1 MPSEQVPPHLDP
13 SESPVLQQQAEEQ
26 ERQLR
31 EFYRYQRRRQI
42 LRIVIAVASAIA
54 AAAICYHVFGPDII
68 LEWLDEFWPVLM
80 APLLGWLL
88 GYWVVKNLFRPSGRL
103 VACLYPET
111 HLFRVVFIPDEMF
124 KFFDQ
129 AGNNVVYHTP
139 SGMQVYIAEDID
151 TSNGRIQYSWV
162 ERMSALE
169 VMSRE
174 EFFINF
180 KKTTEE
186 VLREN
191 LQLIGQPI
199 LYALGYT
206 RRCLHDEYDHVAEV
220 FGLRGRDFQRDESL
234 SSPDPPEEG
243 GQDE

>member
-1 MPSEQVPPHLDP
+1 
-13 SESPVLQQQAEEQ
+13 
-26 ERQLR
+26 
-31 EFYRYQRRRQI
+31 
-42 LRIVIAVASAIA
+42 
-54 AAAICYHVFGPDII
+54 
-68 LEWLDEFWPVLM
+68 
-80 APLLGWLL
+80 
-88 GYWVVKNLFRPSGRL
+88 
-103 VACLYPET
+103 
-111 HLFRVVFIPDEMF
+111 
-124 KFFDQ
+124 
-129 AGNNVVYHTP
+129 
-139 SGMQVYIAEDID
+139 VYIAEDID